1 MAATYWC
8 TVVDVAVAES
18 AICGTGISVLMGA
31 FFIWSAH
38 SEKCNFAVDN
48 C

>member
-18 AICGTGISVLMGA
+18 AICGTGISVLMEGV
-31 FFIWSAH
+31 FHLVGS
-38 SEKCNFAVDN
+38 
-48 C
+48 